1 MLMIFSV
8 NNIFSQKIS
17 VPIDVQLELVPKI
30 LTLNKNFTNLIKKP
44 DIHIGIIFSSL
55 VKSSASIKDK
65 IMKYVSDKKIFV
77 RDKRLIF
84 IPLDIAKIK
93 DLQKQFQRDDL
104 QSIYITPLRAYN
116 IEIISKI
123 CKEEKIIS
131 FSSVSDYLKDKI
143 SIGFELVNSKVKIAI
158 NISSA
163 KEEGANFSS
172 HLLKIAEIRG

>member
-1 MLMIFSV
+1 MIFSV
-8 NNIFSQKIS
+8 NNIFSQKLS
-17 VPIDVQLELVPKI
+17 VPIDVQLELIPKI
-30 LTLNKNFTNLIKKP
+30 LTLNKNFTNLTTKP

-55 VKSSASIKDK
+55 VKSSTTVKDE
-65 IMKYVSDKKIFV
+65 IMKYVSNKKILV
-77 RDKRLIF
+77 RDKQLIF

-93 DLQKQFQRDDL
+93 DLKKQFRKDDL
-104 QSIYITPLRAYN
+104 ESIYITPLRAYN

-143 SIGFELVNSKVKIAI
+143 SIGFDLINNKVKISI
-158 NISSA
+158 NITSA